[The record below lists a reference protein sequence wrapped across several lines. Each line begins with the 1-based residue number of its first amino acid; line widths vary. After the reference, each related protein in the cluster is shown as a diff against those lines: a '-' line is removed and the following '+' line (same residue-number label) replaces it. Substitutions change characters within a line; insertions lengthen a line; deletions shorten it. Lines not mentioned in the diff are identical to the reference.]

1 MYRKWSKTVLV
12 AISVTALAF
21 GIPNSASAQT
31 SQNLDDVLSAPIQN
45 YMQNIEDAYKY
56 PYSDLTEAHLNA
68 LLQSDSRDDQQN
80 AIASSQAAQDL
91 VCFQKGSLDIISAS
105 VESSILS
112 SEVISN
118 TAQVAVLET
127 KTIESHSSDGS
138 TVTLYDGE
146 TEDLTSVWQDIHI
159 LTLSASS
166 GNAYTVISDQLVD
179 YSEYMQANDLA
190 AFAKKY
196 SKNQNLF
203 GIDSDLPDTAYTDSV
218 PNTQDEG
225 NLPGDTSPQPRASQI
240 SEGRMLNYVVEW
252 TTGPVDT
259 FNTEY
264 PIFKSGGNCTNFVSQ
279 AVHAGGQALVPYNL
293 VTKYFTNVWDYDTEK
308 NDSSRTW
315 SNADYNYKFML
326 NHSGSFTAAS
336 SVFKTYM
343 GSIIYYDWID
353 SSGANNP
360 DGTLDHANIVVGVS
374 SDGMRYISQKS
385 PLRANIPYS
394 TFLLKAY
401 SEGKTKIST
410 VELNLIY

>member
-218 PNTQDEG
+218 PNTQD
-225 NLPGDTSPQPRASQI
+225 
-240 SEGRMLNYVVEW
+240 
-252 TTGPVDT
+252 
-259 FNTEY
+259 
-264 PIFKSGGNCTNFVSQ
+264 
-279 AVHAGGQALVPYNL
+279 
-293 VTKYFTNVWDYDTEK
+293 
-308 NDSSRTW
+308 
-315 SNADYNYKFML
+315 
-326 NHSGSFTAAS
+326 
-336 SVFKTYM
+336 
-343 GSIIYYDWID
+343 
-353 SSGANNP
+353 
-360 DGTLDHANIVVGVS
+360 
-374 SDGMRYISQKS
+374 
-385 PLRANIPYS
+385 
-394 TFLLKAY
+394 
-401 SEGKTKIST
+401 
-410 VELNLIY
+410 